1 MLVRIILGIIGL
13 VVLAALVVL
22 AWPQAFGLEHLQGV
36 AQLVAFR
43 PALAAGAVVL
53 AVLLLIGMLI
63 ARRLRRFL
71 GFLTVVLL
79 LFAGANVAVLASR
92 GFSPGSGHAGATPV
106 AADADIV
113 VLSWNTLGG
122 AVDARTIAALALRL
136 GADVVTLPETT
147 TETATAVAGLMAT
160 AGRPMW
166 AQTASHGDYPGNSTS
181 ILVSSALGEY
191 ATIDRFGDTST
202 PPSLVVAPVNGD
214 GPTLAA
220 VHPVAPAPDELNSWQ
235 SDLAFVDRLCS
246 TPNMIVAGDFN
257 ATLDHLADA
266 TAGSG
271 ATGGTADT
279 GCTDAALVGGTAA
292 VGTWPTW
299 LPALIGTQIDHVL
312 ATTGWKVVSA
322 EVIQTEDDAGS
333 DHRPATATL
342 TRN

>member
-1 MLVRIILGIIGL
+1 MLARIILGIIGL
-13 VVLAALVVL
+13 AVLVTLVVL

-43 PALAAGAVVL
+43 AALAAGAVVL
-53 AVLLLIGMLI
+53 AVLLLLGMLV

-79 LFAGANVAVLASR
+79 LFAGGNAAVLASR
-92 GFSPGSGHAGATPV
+92 GFSPGSGHAGTTPV
-106 AADADIV
+106 AAEADVV

-147 TETATAVAGLMAT
+147 AETATAVAGLMAT

-166 AQTASHGDYPGNSTS
+166 AQTASHGSYPGNSTS
-181 ILVSSALGEY
+181 ILVSAALGEY
-191 ATIDRFGDTST
+191 AAIDRFGDTSI
-202 PPSLVVAPVNGD
+202 PPSLVVAPVNGE

-220 VHPVAPAPDELNSWQ
+220 VHPVAPTPGNLDDWRN
-235 SDLAFVDRLCS
+235 DLAFVDTLCS
-246 TPNMIVAGDFN
+246 TPNTIVAGDFN
-257 ATLDHLADA
+257 ATLDHLGGDPADA
-266 TAGSG
+266 GDA
-271 ATGGTADT
+271 

-292 VGTWPTW
+292 VGTWPAW
-299 LPALIGTQIDHVL
+299 LPALVGTQIDHVL

-333 DHRPATATL
+333 DHRPITATL
-342 TRN
+342 ARS